1 MTYQTKGSGNDLHW
15 SWAIKWCVVCRK
27 FKLWLL
33 FTITMHWPFLLSLPW
48 NTTVPGLSLLLF
60 DYLLVSALFQN
71 LLSLVGIPTCDTKTC
86 STSLLWSPKSL
97 VMISTLGLGAEIC
110 FPSSIYVP
118 SVVFFLFFPPH
129 HHPTSAPFQFWIFWL
144 ANFIYLCYTLTFAIF
159 YVVYVEINFRSLFL
173 LLPLM
178 KRKCFMKRRTK

>member
-1 MTYQTKGSGNDLHW
+1 MTYQTKGSGNNLHW

-33 FTITMHWPFLLSLPW
+33 FTITMHWPFLLPLPW

-97 VMISTLGLGAEIC
+97 VMIFTLGLGAEIC

-118 SVVFFLFFPPH
+118 SVVFSFFFP
-129 HHPTSAPFQFWIFWL
+129 
-144 ANFIYLCYTLTFAIF
+144 LTTI
-159 YVVYVEINFRSLFL
+159 LL
-173 LLPLM
+173 LLPFNSEYFDWLILYIYVIPWHLLS
-178 KRKCFMKRRTK
+178 FMLSM